1 MAWELPLPPEDEL
14 GAELGSLEVVDAAF
28 AEPGPAG
35 SSLGSWAD
43 ECKRADAALAAA
55 EAQMGRGCADE
66 DTDGAIATAEGQLDE
81 EDWEWLVALEAAT
94 AVQ

>member
-1 MAWELPLPPEDEL
+1 M
-14 GAELGSLEVVDAAF
+14 SF
-28 AEPGPAG
+28 AEPGPAT

-43 ECKRADAALAAA
+43 ECERAEAALAAA

-81 EDWEWLVALEAAT
+81 EDWEWLAVLEAAT
-94 AVQ
+94 APLRPRPAEAVDQQEGGS